1 MSEQDGK
8 ILVVDD
14 EAQVRDLTCR
24 ALSSHGYA
32 CDVASDGEEAFR
44 LASTKPYKA
53 VVTDLR
59 MPNRHGYALYQD
71 LRKLPEPPS
80 VMVVTALSDDRMVQD
95 LMGRGVHDVLIKP
108 VDYGTLAVKVGVMM
122 QKHSAQ
128 RTKQVARAPAKRVAK
143 RVNLLHQ
150 IETTLVDLTEAW
162 GNRLDPIFEFD
173 EDLQEPPRSI
183 RDYIRRLAENEA
195 VGGGKPAAVVLPGHE
210 ERRKDRVTCYTTA
223 TAVPVDREWK
233 RCGEPFKLALRD
245 LSESGGRLLCSRATN
260 AKFLAIS
267 WNASQLVAKN
277 IRVIWQ
283 VRRCLPCG
291 PFYDI
296 GGQFLMAD

>member
-1 MSEQDGK
+1 MSEQDGQ

-24 ALSSHGYA
+24 ALSSHGFS
-32 CDVASDGEEAFR
+32 CDVATDGEEAFR

-71 LRKLPEPPS
+71 LKKLPEPPS
-80 VMVVTALSDDRMVQD
+80 VMVVTALSDDRMVRD
-95 LMGRGVHDVLIKP
+95 LMCRGVYDVLIKP

-122 QKHSAQ
+122 EKHAKQ
-128 RTKQVARAPAKRVAK
+128 RTKQVPKYPGKRAAQ

-150 IETTLVDLTEAW
+150 IESTLVELTEAW
-162 GNRLDPIFEFD
+162 GDRLDPIFDFA
-173 EDLQEPPRSI
+173 EDLPEPPRSV
-183 RDYIRRLAENEA
+183 RDFIRRLAENEA
-195 VGGGKPAAVVLPGHE
+195 VGGGRTAAVVLPGHG
-210 ERRKDRVTCYTTA
+210 ERKRDRVTCYTTA
-223 TAVPVDREWK
+223 TAVPVDRDWK
-233 RCGEPFKLALRD
+233 RNGDPFKLALRD
-245 LSESGGRLLCSRATN
+245 LSESGGRLLNSRATN
-260 AKFLAIS
+260 AKLLAIS

-283 VRRCLPCG
+283 VQRCLPCG